1 MRSTLTRLKLN
12 FSHLYFGGIVVSKRI
27 KVVISGADRLAKSY
41 ISRLNS
47 ADLDVTLIPE
57 SFPDQARIIS
67 AITDAHIY
75 IHAGEEVLTGE
86 ILQYADQLQL
96 VACLASGAEHLVDID
111 AADRLG
117 ISVTNTPGLKVMY
130 EAMGEFLVGLVI
142 ALRRKLI
149 YFHTEQKKGRLHETD
164 TPLLKDAVIGII
176 GMGKV
181 GSRVARMMHDAFKSK
196 IVYTANSQK
205 PDIERDTQAQRLSMA
220 SLLESSDVV
229 ILACPYNDST
239 LGFIGAQELALMKP
253 SAILI
258 NTSESSLVDGRAL
271 YKALLEQKIAGA
283 AFDDKNWD
291 SPPLIKHGEAINMP
305 IAMLELPDDRFIC
318 TPYVGAMTSAVWDEM
333 ASVAIGSVLHYIEH
347 GTDMHL
353 YNRSL
358 DMAKH
363 AQRASAYSSRTAI
376 LEG

>member
-1 MRSTLTRLKLN
+1 M
-12 FSHLYFGGIVVSKRI
+12 SKKI
-27 KVVISGADRLAKSY
+27 QVVISGANRLAQKY

-47 ADLDVTLIPE
+47 EQYDVTSIPE
-57 SFPDQARIIS
+57 SRPDNARVIS
-67 AITDAHIY
+67 AIKGAHIY

-86 ILQYADQLQL
+86 ILQHADELEL

-117 ISVTNTPGLKVMY
+117 ISVTNTPGLKIMY
-130 EAMGEFLVGLVI
+130 DAMGEFLVGLVI

-149 YFHTEQKKGRLHETD
+149 YFHTEQKNGRLHETD

-220 SLLESSDVV
+220 SLLEGSDVV

-239 LGFIGAQELALMKP
+239 LGFIGEQELALMKP

-271 YKALLEQKIAGA
+271 YNALLKQKIAGA

-291 SPPLIKHGEAINMP
+291 LAPLIKDGEAINMP
-305 IAMLELPDDRFIC
+305 IDMLQLPDDRFIC

-333 ASVAIGSVLHYIEH
+333 ASVAIGSVMHYIGH
-347 GTDMHL
+347 GTDIHL
-353 YNRSL
+353 YNRNL
-358 DMAKH
+358 DTVKH
-363 AQRASAYSSRTAI
+363 AQRASAGSLCAAAM
-376 LEG
+376 ED

>member
-1 MRSTLTRLKLN
+1 MSE
-12 FSHLYFGGIVVSKRI
+12 RI
-27 KVVISGADRLAKSY
+27 KVVISGADRLAQTY
-41 ISRLNS
+41 ISKLSPARYEVN
-47 ADLDVTLIPE
+47 LIPE
-57 SFPDQARIIS
+57 SFPDEARVIS

-75 IHAGEEVLTGE
+75 IHAGEEVLTDG
-86 ILQYADQLQL
+86 ILQHAQKLKL

-117 ISVTNTPGLKVMY
+117 IAVTNTPGLKVMY

-149 YFHTEQKKGRLHETD
+149 YFHTEQKSGRLHETD
-164 TPLLKDAVIGII
+164 TPLLKDAVIGIV

-205 PDIERDTQAQRLSMA
+205 PDIERDTQAQRLSME

-239 LGFIGAQELALMKP
+239 LGFIGEQELNLMKP

-258 NTSESSLVDGRAL
+258 NTSESALVDGRAV

-291 SPPLIKHGEAINMP
+291 APPLIKNGEAINMP

-333 ASVAIGSVLHYIEH
+333 ASVAIGSVLHYVEH
-347 GTDMHL
+347 GTDIHL
-353 YNRSL
+353 YNRNL
-358 DMAKH
+358 DTAKH
-363 AQRASAYSSRTAI
+363 SKRAGADSSRAAV

>member
-1 MRSTLTRLKLN
+1 MSE
-12 FSHLYFGGIVVSKRI
+12 RI
-27 KVVISGADRLAKSY
+27 KVVISGADRLDQNQICKF
-41 ISRLNS
+41 NS
-47 ADLDVTLIPE
+47 THYDVNLIHE

-67 AITDAHIY
+67 AITEAHVY
-75 IHAGEEVLTGE
+75 IQAGEEILTEE
-86 ILQYADQLQL
+86 ILQHAGQLQL
-96 VACLASGAEHLVDID
+96 VACLATGAEHLVDIE

-117 ISVTNTPGLKVMY
+117 ISVTNTPDLKVMY
-130 EAMGEFLVGLVI
+130 EAMGEFLMGLVI
-142 ALRRKLI
+142 GLRRKLI
-149 YFHTEQKKGRLHETD
+149 YFHTEQKKGRLHEMD

-176 GMGKV
+176 GLGRV
-181 GSRVARMMHDAFKSK
+181 GSRVARMMHDAFKSR

-205 PDIERDTQAQRLSMA
+205 PDIERDTQARRLSMA

-239 LGFIGAQELALMKP
+239 LGLIGEQEIALMKS

-258 NTSESSLVDGRAL
+258 NTSEASLVDGRAL

-291 SPPLIKHGEAINMP
+291 MPPLIKNGEAINMP

-318 TPYVGAMTSAVWDEM
+318 TPYIGASTAAVWDEM
-333 ASVAIGSVLHYIEH
+333 AGVAISSVMHYLKH
-347 GTDMHL
+347 GTDEHL
-353 YNRSL
+353 YNRNL

-363 AQRASAYSSRTAI
+363 AQRASAVSFHAAV
-376 LEG
+376 LKD